1 MDGRANVAKE
11 IREGLFDPS
20 LDENGQVCMGL
31 HCHNP
36 QGHFAISCSGK
47 NHRPPLTKTSANAI
61 KDAANKE
68 RVFIGQRSFWHQY

>member
-47 NHRPPLTKTSANAI
+47 NHRPPLTK
-61 KDAANKE
+61 
-68 RVFIGQRSFWHQY
+68 RVIGQRSFWHQY